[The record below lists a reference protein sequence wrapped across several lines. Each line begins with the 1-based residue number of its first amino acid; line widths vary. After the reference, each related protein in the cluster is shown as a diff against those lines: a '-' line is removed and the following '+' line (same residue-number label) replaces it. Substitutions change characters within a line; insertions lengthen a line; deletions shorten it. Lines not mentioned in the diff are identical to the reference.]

1 MLVGRSIVLA
11 HGVRADG
18 SSLSAVVENS
28 RPRRLIGGIH
38 PLSAHCQRYLSKS
51 GDLSPSTDWG
61 SRSISRVNPYL
72 ATVVRFLGM
81 LDKLGVTGSSP
92 VPPTM
97 KGPGNGAF
105 RFFEAATERES
116 ASGLAGGSHRQRS
129 AGAARPGPPRRSTTR
144 SSSVPA

>member
-72 ATVVRFLGM
+72 ATVVQFLGM
-81 LDKLGVTGSSP
+81 LD
-92 VPPTM
+92 
-97 KGPGNGAF
+97 
-105 RFFEAATERES
+105 
-116 ASGLAGGSHRQRS
+116 GSHRQRS